1 MEVKKLVA
9 SGLVSAVIIF
19 VVSFAVDFVVQRIP
33 GFSYN
38 VLSLGGMRPIN
49 DPVMILFFL
58 HPVVLGFALAIV
70 FAKLGRAFKGSAVER
85 GKNFGLLMW
94 LVAGLPSAWIV
105 FSSMNYPVGFTI
117 NSVVAGA
124 VYFVLAGI
132 TLAKLNP

>member
-1 MEVKKLVA
+1 
-9 SGLVSAVIIF
+9 
-19 VVSFAVDFVVQRIP
+19 
-33 GFSYN
+33 
-38 VLSLGGMRPIN
+38 
-49 DPVMILFFL
+49 
-58 HPVVLGFALAIV
+58 
-70 FAKLGRAFKGSAVER
+70 
-85 GKNFGLLMW
+85 MW